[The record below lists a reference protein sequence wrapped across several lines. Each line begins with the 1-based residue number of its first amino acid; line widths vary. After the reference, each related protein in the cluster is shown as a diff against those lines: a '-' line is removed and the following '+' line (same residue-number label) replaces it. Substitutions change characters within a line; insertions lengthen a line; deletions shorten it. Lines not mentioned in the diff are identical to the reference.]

1 MAGTPSAHQIPS
13 GSHNPISFNPLT
25 ARSLYSHHPTADRKW
40 LMGAR
45 LLLRKLVLFLARHAS
60 TLFDIWPFNPCL
72 LSRPFPRSR
81 DGWRTGPAKSS
92 MEYLGF
98 AEIVRTAVAKKLAKS
113 DLPSPPKEIV
123 FQRQTYP
130 ENKTV
135 KTSSLW
141 RNPLKVLLC
150 PLRWKSYASSVVLVA
165 MFLFKLPASVAI
177 WEGRCPFESQKG
189 EPWQDHGTHLS
200 HLGCNGLTWVV

>member
-1 MAGTPSAHQIPS
+1 MSLLLNDIETCAFSTSTFQWSLNFEKKSSSVRQGNSPGPRYFIRKPKVKRSRKPCANKRWRLTPMAGTPSAHQIPS

-40 LMGAR
+40 PMGAR

-60 TLFDIWPFNPCL
+60 THFDIWPFNPCL

-135 KTSSLW
+135 K
-141 RNPLKVLLC
+141 
-150 PLRWKSYASSVVLVA
+150 
-165 MFLFKLPASVAI
+165 I
-177 WEGRCPFESQKG
+177 G
-189 EPWQDHGTHLS
+189 GTL
-200 HLGCNGLTWVV
+200 